1 MTLTMKNKYKKNF
14 FNKSKNFKFLLLTL
28 FLFSIPLL
36 DINKVNAGL
45 EFQWDQDS
53 GYRRLK
59 WLQRNNERRARNT
72 IFFFFRPSDRKEGLI
87 KLTMKIPKTFK
98 STLKEDKISLCQVK
112 IGGFETR
119 TKCIKDIAADIELN
133 EDNTSL
139 DIFPY
144 NPIPSNKDSYAIVFK
159 VFNPKRTGLYQFH
172 SYGQYLGKDTVSSYL
187 GSATI
192 VID

>member
-1 MTLTMKNKYKKNF
+1 MKNKDNRF
-14 FNKSKNFKFLLLTL
+14 FNKSKILKLLLISP
-28 FLFSIPLL
+28 FLVSIPFFS
-36 DINKVNAGL
+36 NSEVNAGL

-59 WLQRNNERRARNT
+59 WFQKKSENGFRNT
-72 IFFFFRPSDRKEGLI
+72 IFFFLRPSDRKGSLFKI
-87 KLTMKIPKTFK
+87 SMKIPKKFK
-98 STLKEDKISLCQVK
+98 SALKEEKVSLCQVK

-119 TKCIKDIAADIELN
+119 TKCIADIPADIELN
-133 EDNTSL
+133 KDKTSL

-144 NPIPSNKDSYAIVFK
+144 NPIPSNKDSYAVVFK
-159 VFNPKRTGLYQFH
+159 VFNPKKSGLYQFH
-172 SYGQYLGKDTVSSYL
+172 SFGQYIGENPVSSYL

>member
-1 MTLTMKNKYKKNF
+1 MKSEYKKIF
-14 FNKSKNFKFLLLTL
+14 KKSQILKFLLVAP

-36 DINKVNAGL
+36 HNVKVNAGL

-59 WLQRNNERRARNT
+59 WLQKRNEKRARNT
-72 IFFFFRPSDRKEGLI
+72 IFFFFRPSDRKADLI
-87 KLTMKIPKTFK
+87 KLTMTIPKTFK
-98 STLKEDKISLCQVK
+98 STLTEEKISLCQVK

-119 TKCIKDIAADIELN
+119 TRCIEDIPADIELN
-133 EDNTSL
+133 EDKTSL
-139 DIFPY
+139 EIFPY
-144 NPIPSNKDSYAIVFK
+144 SPIPSNRDSYAIVFK
-159 VFNPKRTGLYQFH
+159 VFNPKRSGLYQFH
-172 SYGQYLGKDTVSSYL
+172 SYGQYFGKNPISSYI

>member
-1 MTLTMKNKYKKNF
+1 MSLTMKNNYIKIFK
-14 FNKSKNFKFLLLTL
+14 KSKIIKFLLLSP
-28 FLFSIPLL
+28 FLFSIPFL
-36 DINKVNAGL
+36 DNNKVNAGL

-59 WLQRNNERRARNT
+59 WFQKNNERRARNT

-87 KLTMKIPKTFK
+87 KLTMKIPETFK
-98 STLKEDKISLCQVK
+98 STLKEEKISLCQVK
-112 IGGFETR
+112 IGGFDTR
-119 TKCIKDIAADIELN
+119 TKCIEDIAADIELN

-144 NPIPSNKDSYAIVFK
+144 NPIPSNRDSYAIVFK
-159 VFNPKRTGLYQFH
+159 VFNPKKSGLYQFH
-172 SYGQYLGKDTVSSYL
+172 SYGQYLGQDTVSSYL